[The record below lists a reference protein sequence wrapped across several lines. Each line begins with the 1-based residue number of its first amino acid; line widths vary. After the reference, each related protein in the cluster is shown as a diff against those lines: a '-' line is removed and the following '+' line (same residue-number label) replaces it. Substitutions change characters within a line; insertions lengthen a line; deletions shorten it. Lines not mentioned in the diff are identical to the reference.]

1 MLGILF
7 FFKKTLLKNLQTQ
20 KNRPKAVIKYI
31 KNLFWVYFIQNG
43 EYSFTVYIWSM
54 LGFGTFAVFE
64 IYSDCAYINL
74 LGLDG

>member
-7 FFKKTLLKNLQTQ
+7 FFKKILLKNLQTQ

-43 EYSFTVYIWSM
+43 EKLFTEYI
-54 LGFGTFAVFE
+54 
-64 IYSDCAYINL
+64 
-74 LGLDG
+74 